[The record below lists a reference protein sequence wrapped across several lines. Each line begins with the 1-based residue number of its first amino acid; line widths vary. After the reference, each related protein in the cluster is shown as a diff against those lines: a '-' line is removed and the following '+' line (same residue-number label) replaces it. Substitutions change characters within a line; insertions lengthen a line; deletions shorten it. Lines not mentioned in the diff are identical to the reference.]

1 MDIALF
7 IPIFRQILQIIGGIL
22 IARGYI
28 DEGASEALIGI
39 GVNALT
45 FGWWLY
51 DRYRINRQNAAVKE
65 LAKDAAGPGAV
76 KEAIKHA

>member
-7 IPIFRQILQIIGGIL
+7 IPILRQILQVIGGIL
-22 IARGYI
+22 VARGFM
-28 DEGASEALIGI
+28 DTGASEAFVGF

-51 DRYRINRQNAAVKE
+51 DRYRINKQNAAVKE
-65 LAKDAAGPGAV
+65 LAKDAAGPIAV